1 MTGWIHFLQI
11 SLGQL
16 ETLTTDKGVI
26 NYSYDEQGRLTKKS
40 FPNSVTTKYSY
51 NDIGRLESILH
62 KGENI
67 TESYSYSY
75 DLSGNK
81 IAAIKDRQGISE
93 DSGEY
98 QYGYDALNRLT
109 EVTKNGILLRR
120 YGYDAFGNRSKKE
133 DYSNGAPDRTTYSY
147 NANNQ
152 LINLISGEE
161 TKSYS
166 YDMRG
171 NLIGVTRGEELIK
184 ALPLMQPTG

>member
-26 NYSYDEQGRLTKKS
+26 NYSYNEQGRLTEKS

-51 NDIGRLESILH
+51 NSVGRLESIIH
-62 KGENI
+62 NGENI
-67 TESYSYSY
+67 TESYSYTY
-75 DLSGNK
+75 DLLGNK

-98 QYGYDALNRLT
+98 QYGYDA
-109 EVTKNGILLRR
+109 
-120 YGYDAFGNRSKKE
+120 FGNRSKKE
-133 DYSNGAPDRTTYSY
+133 DYSNGTSDMITYSY

-152 LINLISGEE
+152 LINLISGEY
-161 TKSYS
+161 TQ
-166 YDMRG
+166 
-171 NLIGVTRGEELIK
+171 V
-184 ALPLMQPTG
+184 